1 MRSLALR
8 VGRMF
13 ALLLMGG
20 LLGAVLVRSAP
31 GFGTDERQLDS
42 RLNHVSM
49 QALRSSADNSQSLSS
64 YYTHY
69 LNGLMHGDL
78 GYSKTLD
85 APVGQLLAERLPE
98 TIRSVAYGLLL
109 AWILGLGLAVASVMS
124 RRWAVDVITSLGAG
138 VLLCLPAAMLGLLF
152 MLAHAPGRLVIGLI
166 VFPQVFHYTRSLLEQ
181 SASRPHVLHAWAK
194 GLTGMRVL
202 TGHMMMPIAP
212 QLLALVGISISI
224 ALAAATRLVFSDG
237 NPAAPIMLVGE
248 APGADE
254 DRSGVPFVGRGGQ
267 LLDRMLGAIGLDRTG
282 VYIANVVPWRPPGN
296 RDPTPQEVATCLPFI
311 QRQIALCDPDILL
324 LMGKAALQALTTSRD
339 GITRARGRWLEF
351 DTGARTIRAL
361 PMLHPA
367 YLLRQASQK
376 KLAWRDWRTLQKAL
390 AER

>member
-42 RLNHVSM
+42 RLNHASM

-224 ALAAATRLVFSDG
+224 ALAAAIPVEVVCDL
-237 NPAAPIMLVGE
+237 
-248 APGADE
+248 PGI
-254 DRSGVPFVGRGGQ
+254 GQ
-267 LLDRMLGAIGLDRTG
+267 
-282 VYIANVVPWRPPGN
+282 
-296 RDPTPQEVATCLPFI
+296 
-311 QRQIALCDPDILL
+311 
-324 LMGKAALQALTTSRD
+324 
-339 GITRARGRWLEF
+339 
-351 DTGARTIRAL
+351 
-361 PMLHPA
+361 
-367 YLLRQASQK
+367 
-376 KLAWRDWRTLQKAL
+376 LAWRAAMGRDVVLLVNLTMVVTAVTLVANSGSDLLTAKP
-390 AER
+390 RMTGV